1 MAGTTIDALVV
12 TLGLDPSGFTQGQKQ
27 AAEALMKTR
36 QASSQ
41 AAKEMQADGKRA
53 GEFFSGIKNEAL
65 SLIGVLLGGKGIE
78 TFAREATKS
87 IAELGRSAANIGVS
101 ARELSVF
108 QMMIERNGGSA
119 QAATSSLK
127 GYADAVERFRLM
139 GDPAALV
146 GTQLIGAS
154 LDESPLAVYMKFVK
168 FVQDHKNDAHGIQFI
183 NQIGSKLGY
192 DQGLVNATI
201 QMGSVAKANEEMAKA
216 GQVWIP
222 TGADIKA
229 VTDMQN
235 GVIGLG
241 QAAEG
246 AGNHLL
252 VDLAPGINAV
262 SAALTGW
269 ITKHPKEAEDIA
281 AIATA
286 LTVLGAVRV
295 SANMMGL
302 TGLVGAFDGLA
313 ALLARVAPILGLLGF
328 TGPAAGEDQ
337 AFSDQTNSAYLD
349 DRRNNPSP
357 IWDWIDRHFGA
368 GLGADLAPDI
378 DAEVRKQAAAHG
390 LDPDHMVRLARKEG
404 GGYDKVSS
412 AGAFGPMQLMPATA
426 GMVGVQKGGPWQ
438 DNVRGGMQYYAAL
451 LRQFNG
457 DYAAA
462 DAAYNAGPNSDGVRR
477 FAATGDMS
485 GLPAETR
492 NYVKSID
499 PGPGP
504 KFDERGR
511 HVSNTSS
518 VTIGTV
524 NVNTQAT
531 DARGIAGA
539 IRGAIVNQANTGQN

>member
-1 MAGTTIDALVV
+1 MATVIDSLVV
-12 TLGLDPSGFTQGQKQ
+12 TLGLDPAAFTQGQKQ

-222 TGADIKA
+222 TDHDIKA

-269 ITKHPKEAEDIA
+269 ITNHPNEAEDIA

-286 LTVLGAVRV
+286 LTALGAVRLV
-295 SANMMGL
+295 AGKIGL
-302 TGLVGAFDGLA
+302 TGLVGAFDSL
-313 ALLARVAPILGLLGF
+313 VGLLTRLGVLAVPLALTGD
-328 TGPAAGEDQ
+328 TGPESTLGPGGEFFGSRGFIADV
-337 AFSDQTNSAYLD
+337 
-349 DRRNNPSP
+349 
-357 IWDWIDRHFGA
+357 WDRHFGS

-378 DAEVRKQAAAHG
+378 EAEVRKQAAAHG